1 MKKINFNVI
10 LGIFFLLVGS
20 LLILEKF
27 NINVRVDYSILVWSF
42 LMVLGIF
49 MIINDR
55 RISIMPSILT
65 FIGLWNLLN
74 EIGILT
80 GSIFSLF
87 WPIIIIIIGFN
98 LVFAKKLFVNLPPNI
113 QKNGEVL
120 TYSGIFSGVEER
132 LTDKDFKGLVASA
145 MFGGVEL
152 DLRDIEINQ
161 DVQIDVN
168 AMFGGVTIILPEKYN
183 LIKGESVALFG
194 GVDNK
199 FKGKNEENKK
209 TIYLNSRTIFG
220 GIELK

>member
-1 MKKINFNVI
+1 MKKINFNVFFG
-10 LGIFFLLVGS
+10 LFLLLIGS
-20 LLILEKF
+20 LLILERF
-27 NINVRVDYSILVWSF
+27 NINIRVDYTILAWIF
-42 LMVLGIF
+42 LIIFGIF
-49 MIINDR
+49 MIINDKK
-55 RISIMPSILT
+55 ISIMPSIIT

-74 EIGILT
+74 EIGLLT

-98 LVFAKKLFVNLPPNI
+98 LVFAKKLFINLPPNI
-113 QKNGEVL
+113 QKSGDVL

-132 LTDKDFKGLVASA
+132 LTNKDFKGLVANA
-145 MFGGVEL
+145 IFGGVEL
-152 DLRDIEINQ
+152 DLRDVEITQ
-161 DVQIDVN
+161 DIQIDVN

-194 GVDNK
+194 GVENK

-220 GIELK
+220 GIELR